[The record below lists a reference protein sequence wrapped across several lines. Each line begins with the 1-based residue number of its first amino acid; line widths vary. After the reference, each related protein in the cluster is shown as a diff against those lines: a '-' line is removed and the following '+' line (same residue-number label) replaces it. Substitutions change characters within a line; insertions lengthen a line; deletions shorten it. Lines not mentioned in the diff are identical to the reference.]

1 MPWSRGNSST
11 ASIITDPTQSKV
23 VRGKKNSVH
32 QSRTPSISIY
42 WPRVLYSPLHP
53 IKTLRHFLLIASS
66 IIHCYVLFHGSPV
79 TNLKPRTEKEW
90 QSMHRK
96 HKNIIQKQKERSA
109 HQKLTTFRVPYR
121 PRGNTICLRIM
132 LWSWA
137 SSIGSSRHRYW
148 SANRQ
153 LICEQNDWSPGI
165 KNLDWNLFPRPIPA
179 QIAWFKCEY
188 QSSGLNN

>member
-23 VRGKKNSVH
+23 ERGKKIVCINHEHH
-32 QSRTPSISIY
+32 QY
-42 WPRVLYSPLHP
+42 QVLYSPLHP

-66 IIHCYVLFHGSPV
+66 FAMCSFKRSPV

-121 PRGNTICLRIM
+121 PCGNTICLRIT

-137 SSIGSSRHRYW
+137 SSSVVDRCCDPLAINISHC
-148 SANRQ
+148 Q
-153 LICEQNDWSPGI
+153 LILWAELLVPGN
-165 KNLDWNLFPRPIPA
+165 KKSWLKSIPTSNSRSNMLRFNVESLKTCWK
-179 QIAWFKCEY
+179 QY
-188 QSSGLNN
+188 